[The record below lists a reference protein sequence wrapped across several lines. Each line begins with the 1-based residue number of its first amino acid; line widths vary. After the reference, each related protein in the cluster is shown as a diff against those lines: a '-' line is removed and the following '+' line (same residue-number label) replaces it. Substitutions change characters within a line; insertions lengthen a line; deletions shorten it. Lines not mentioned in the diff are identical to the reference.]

1 MRSRLR
7 AAARRNL
14 MPLLLS
20 VGLVVAGG
28 WGLAATDAE
37 SIAGRWPDSAEVTRY
52 IIFLAGLVLASL
64 VADAAARVDR
74 AYALAGVVGPWRL
87 PFATGLRQ
95 FAIAVAGL
103 VLAQAA
109 VAWEV
114 TRLPAGGSPWWWLLP
129 SALGWLCA
137 CWAIGVW
144 IGGLFESRPRA
155 AAVAAFFTAFVG
167 VLLSALANS
176 RPVPRLVLNWDPND
190 VLNYEWDGGFV
201 ASRIDPGVA
210 VWGIATAAAF
220 AVAVIVV
227 TGRRTGTWVRASVP
241 VAVLAVMGLL
251 APVLG
256 SGGDAVV
263 RRLPDPATL
272 VCTHEH
278 RGALLCGWP
287 EDTALIGE
295 ADAKWERII
304 DLQEEVGLPVPQG
317 DIFINGSRPEGM
329 AGTDLNIGFASTQSI
344 ASGMARISTEQLANR
359 CPDRLGYWERAE
371 LVEEWLAH
379 QILDGAAGYRIGW
392 QSPELEEEFKA
403 ALAAPPEEAKAWA
416 RGIVDQI
423 RTCAPAE
430 EGR

>member
-1 MRSRLR
+1 MMARLR

-28 WGLAATDAE
+28 WGLAATNSE

-103 VLAQAA
+103 ALAQAA

-167 VLLSALANS
+167 VLLSASANS

-210 VWGIATAAAF
+210 VWGIATAVAF

-227 TGRRTGTWVRASVP
+227 TGRRTGTWVRAGVP

-256 SGGDAVV
+256 VGGDAVV
-263 RRLPDPATL
+263 RRHPDPAAL

-278 RGALLCGWP
+278 QGARLCGWP

-295 ADAKWERII
+295 ADAQWERII

-329 AGTDLNIGFASTQSI
+329 AGTDLLAIHSVQSI
-344 ASGMARISTEQLANR
+344 TADLSRVSANELAKR
-359 CPDRLGYWERAE
+359 CPNPFDYVGFTS
-371 LVEEWLAH
+371 VIDEWLAH

-392 QSPELEEEFKA
+392 QSPELEEEFKV
-403 ALAAPPEEAKAWA
+403 ALAAPPEEAQAWA

-423 RTCAPAE
+423 RTCAPVE